1 MTGWIT
7 NNGSTHAIAQLQSD
21 LARERHG
28 AGFERGGRTET
39 ARVCRIARHRRGTHF
54 IVWPRSGAFAISDS
68 IRYRVMRHGIAVER
82 RTGRRS
88 RALLSF
94 LALGR
99 PGILSL
105 AFKRNST

>member
-21 LARERHG
+21 PAPERHG
-28 AGFERGGRTET
+28 AGFEQGGRTET

-54 IVWPRSGAFAISDS
+54 IVWPRLGAFVISGF
-68 IRYRVMRHGIAVER
+68 IRYGVMRHGKAVER

-88 RALLSF
+88 RAFLSF
-94 LALGR
+94 LAPGR

>member
-39 ARVCRIARHRRGTHF
+39 ARV
-54 IVWPRSGAFAISDS
+54 
-68 IRYRVMRHGIAVER
+68 
-82 RTGRRS
+82 
-88 RALLSF
+88 
-94 LALGR
+94 
-99 PGILSL
+99 
-105 AFKRNST
+105 